1 MRSSLEIPGA
11 VESGDEDPSG
21 VLFRLQSG
29 RAPGEVLSGG
39 KRLPS
44 AGDPGPV
51 VWALKVPTSKC
62 GPMTGISTFSAMQR
76 TDFVVVPGSLSPR
89 FIVEWPFSWK

>member
-1 MRSSLEIPGA
+1 MNWLAQFSQDFGETVQRAVLRIMRSPLEIPGA
-11 VESGDEDPSG
+11 VESGYEDPSG

-44 AGDPGPV
+44 GGDPGPV
-51 VWALKVPTSKC
+51 VWP
-62 GPMTGISTFSAMQR
+62 
-76 TDFVVVPGSLSPR
+76 
-89 FIVEWPFSWK
+89 

>member
-1 MRSSLEIPGA
+1 MAAIALSASHNASAGLPNLQPGLWGDRSESNLWIMRSSLEIPGV

-29 RAPGEVLSGG
+29 RAAGEVLSGG

-44 AGDPGPV
+44 SGDPGSV
-51 VWALKVPTSKC
+51 VWP
-62 GPMTGISTFSAMQR
+62 
-76 TDFVVVPGSLSPR
+76 
-89 FIVEWPFSWK
+89 

>member
-1 MRSSLEIPGA
+1 MNWLAQIFSQDFRETIQRAVLRIMRSSLEIPGA

-29 RAPGEVLSGG
+29 RAAGEVLSGG

-44 AGDPGPV
+44 AGDPGSV
-51 VWALKVPTSKC
+51 VWP
-62 GPMTGISTFSAMQR
+62 
-76 TDFVVVPGSLSPR
+76 
-89 FIVEWPFSWK
+89 